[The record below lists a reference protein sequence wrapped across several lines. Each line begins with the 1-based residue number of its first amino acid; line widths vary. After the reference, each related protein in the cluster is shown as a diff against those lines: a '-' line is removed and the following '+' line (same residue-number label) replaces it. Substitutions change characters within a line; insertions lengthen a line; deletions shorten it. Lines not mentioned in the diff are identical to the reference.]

1 MMAIK
6 AFEVHD
12 GDEQTVVVFAKS
24 GVVARRY
31 GANEMGI
38 EFEEVES
45 CRRVKGF
52 DKYAPG
58 PVPPLSLIDAGWELE
73 CWGCFCRIDSYLED
87 GDRQLAPVQR
97 GQQIYCTAECLAAS
111 DRHDVEAGEAK
122 RSALKQM
129 EGHLVAFAPGVIV
142 TREHAFA
149 TRNRQGVMEAQQ
161 VILDFMWPGAK
172 YGGSYRYDDGKAPV
186 LTVAAADLD
195 AWYGFYAKID
205 PIPVWEGE
213 GGFCSN
219 D

>member
-12 GDEQTVVVFAKS
+12 GDERTVVVFAKF

-58 PVPPLSLIDAGWELE
+58 PVPPLSLIDAGWWLE
-73 CWGCFCRIDSYLED
+73 CWGCACRIDSYLED
-87 GDRQLAPVQR
+87 DDRQLAPVQR

-122 RSALKQM
+122 RFCSQA
-129 EGHLVAFAPGVIV
+129 
-142 TREHAFA
+142 
-149 TRNRQGVMEAQQ
+149 
-161 VILDFMWPGAK
+161 
-172 YGGSYRYDDGKAPV
+172 DGRT
-186 LTVAAADLD
+186 LS
-195 AWYGFYAKID
+195 
-205 PIPVWEGE
+205 
-213 GGFCSN
+213 GFCPWRHCHTRTCLCHSET
-219 D
+219 DRG